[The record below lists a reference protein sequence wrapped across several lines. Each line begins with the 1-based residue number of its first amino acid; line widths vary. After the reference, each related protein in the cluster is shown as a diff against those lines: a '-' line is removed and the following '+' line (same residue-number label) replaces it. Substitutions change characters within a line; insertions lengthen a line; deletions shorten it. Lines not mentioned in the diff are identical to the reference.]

1 MFADDSLRD
10 LLALL
15 IMTDQVFVDLCD
27 LLIKKEY
34 ITKEE
39 YQRIVNDSKVILKK
53 SFMEEI
59 ENGKT
64 GNNDD

>member
-1 MFADDSLRD
+1 MFAEDSQRD

-15 IMTDQVFVDLCD
+15 IMTAQVFVDLCD
-27 LLIKKEY
+27 LLIKKGY

-39 YQRIVNDSKVILKK
+39 YQRIVNNSKVSLKK

>member
-27 LLIKKEY
+27 LLIKKGY

-39 YQRIVNDSKVILKK
+39 YQRIVNDSKVSLKK